1 MELVEPEPDSV
12 ARCRELADPAAVA
25 EVEDPA
31 LRKVLRAY
39 LTAGR
44 MPVMPRAGAKRR
56 LLLAYLATA
65 FEPGLKYSEHQ
76 VNATVAV
83 WHPDVAA
90 LRRYLVDEG
99 LLSREGGVYWRSGGW
114 L

>member
-1 MELVEPEPDSV
+1 MDVTGDST
-12 ARCRELADPAAVA
+12 ARAMQLAQPAAIGDI
-25 EVEDPA
+25 EDPV
-31 LRKVLRAY
+31 LRKVLRSY
-39 LTAGR
+39 LSDGR
-44 MPVMPRAGAKRR
+44 LPVMPRPGAKRR

-65 FEPGLKYSEHQ
+65 FEPGLRYSEPE
-76 VNATVAV
+76 VNATVQV

-99 LLSREGGVYWRSGGW
+99 LLSRQDGVYWRSGGW

>member
-1 MELVEPEPDSV
+1 VDDDPESVSRARALARPD
-12 ARCRELADPAAVA
+12 AIAELADPA
-25 EVEDPA
+25 
-31 LRKVLRAY
+31 LRKIVRSY
-39 LTAGR
+39 LVREAL
-44 MPVMPRAGAKRR
+44 PVMPRAGAKRAA
-56 LLLAYLATA
+56 LLAYLATA
-65 FEPGLKYSEHQ
+65 FEPGVKYSEPE

-99 LLSREGGVYWRSGGW
+99 LMSRQDGRYWRSGGW